1 VSPAR
6 AFLVQS
12 APVPTSRICSK
23 PLHAEFHSPVVFLRL
38 LLHKS
43 ERLSFILVV
52 VNVVVVVVVVLQN
65 RIHDERA
72 QTEEEEDE
80 DEQRE
85 ESFWNIQI
93 VVFQCSSTWW
103 KFH

>member
-1 VSPAR
+1 M
-6 AFLVQS
+6 
-12 APVPTSRICSK
+12 CSK

-52 VNVVVVVVVVLQN
+52 DDVVVVGVLQN

-72 QTEEEEDE
+72 QPEEDEDE

-93 VVFQCSSTWW
+93 VVFQCSSAWW

>member
-1 VSPAR
+1 M
-6 AFLVQS
+6 
-12 APVPTSRICSK
+12 CSK

-43 ERLSFILVV
+43 ERIPFILV
-52 VNVVVVVVVVLQN
+52 VNVVVGGGVFQN

-93 VVFQCSSTWW
+93 VIVFQ
-103 KFH
+103 